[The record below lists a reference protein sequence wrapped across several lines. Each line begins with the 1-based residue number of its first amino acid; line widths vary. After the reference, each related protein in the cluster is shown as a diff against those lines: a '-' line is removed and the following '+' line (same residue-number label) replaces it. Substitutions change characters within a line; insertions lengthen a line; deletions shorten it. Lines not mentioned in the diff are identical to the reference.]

1 MTFDEQLAA
10 AMVAKLAGST
20 LKEVDQYTVQ
30 QSSNGPATRIN
41 PQDFLVGV
49 KQIQQQKQAR
59 IIEEQNRLAEQ
70 LYPLPEPTPVQPQ
83 PVQPVQT
90 SAVSQTLVD
99 TDIKN
104 AILSIDKSLKTIAES
119 VLEWIKK

>member
-41 PQDFLVGV
+41 PQDFLVAA
-49 KQIQQQKQAR
+49 KQVQQQKHVR
-59 IIEEQNRLAEQ
+59 MIEEQNRLAEE
-70 LYPLPEPTPVQPQ
+70 LYPLPEPTPIQPPQ
-83 PVQPVQT
+83 PVQAPTNIQT
-90 SAVSQTLVD
+90 TIDNGV
-99 TDIKN
+99 KE
-104 AILSIDKSLKTIAES
+104 AILSIDKSLKTIAEA
-119 VLEWIKK
+119 VVAWKNN